1 MTQFV
6 SSITGSRVSTRKIS
20 ALAAVVFGVLLAG
33 GAGFASSHALH
44 EGTHDTRHAFGL
56 PCH

>member
-1 MTQFV
+1 MIST
-6 SSITGSRVSTRKIS
+6 TGSATRTGTSSKQAA
-20 ALAAVVFGVLLAG
+20 ALLAVLFGVFIIIG
-33 GAGFASSHALH
+33 TGFVQAHALH

>member
-1 MTQFV
+1 MIST
-6 SSITGSRVSTRKIS
+6 TGSVTRTDTS
-20 ALAAVVFGVLLAG
+20 SRQVAALLAIMFG
-33 GAGFASSHALH
+33 IFIIVGTGFVQAHALH

>member
-1 MTQFV
+1 MNQPVT
-6 SSITGSRVSTRKIS
+6 SIARPGIASQQ
-20 ALAAVVFGVLLAG
+20 LAAVAAITLGIFIVI
-33 GAGFASSHALH
+33 GAGFVQAHALH